1 MGSLFQPRPRVSP
14 TSLGGLKRHPGNE
27 LASSVF
33 DLPRSNL
40 ARTLATINALLREG
54 DGKQCHAI
62 LIGVSKE
69 SLFPEI
75 LKFCV

>member
-1 MGSLFQPRPRVSP
+1 MGSLFQPRPGVSP

-54 DGKQCHAI
+54 GREAMSRDPFRGAC
-62 LIGVSKE
+62 LRNSF
-69 SLFPEI
+69 SW
-75 LKFCV
+75 KF